1 MIQLVPA
8 IDIIEGKCVRL
19 SQGDYARQTTY
30 GGSPADVA
38 RCFADAG
45 VSRIHLV
52 DLEGAKVSQPRNLR
66 TLEAIANA
74 VQGRMKLEWGG
85 GLKQENHLRSCFDAG
100 CTDAVIGSTAAA
112 EPDVFE
118 TWLMAYGPDHIVL
131 GADVRG
137 GKIAVK
143 GWQEDSQLGIE
154 DLVGRFI
161 KKGLS
166 QCIVTEISKDG
177 MLSGPATDLYCK
189 LKAQWPSIAWTA
201 SGGISGMNDI
211 EELNSKGIDRV
222 IIGKA
227 YYEGHITLNDIE
239 KWSRNE

>member
-30 GGSPADVA
+30 GGTPADVA
-38 RCFADAG
+38 RAFADAG
-45 VSRIHLV
+45 VSRMHLV

-66 TLEAIANA
+66 TLEAIAEA
-74 VQGRMKLEWGG
+74 VQGRMRLEWGG
-85 GLKQENHLRSCFDAG
+85 GLKKEADLRSCFDAG

-112 EPDVFE
+112 EPETFE
-118 TWLMAYGPDHIVL
+118 AWLMAYGADHMVL

-143 GWQEDSQLGIE
+143 GWQEDSALSIE
-154 DLVGRFI
+154 DLVGRFSL
-161 KKGLS
+161 KGLS
-166 QCIVTEISKDG
+166 QCIVTEISRDG
-177 MLSGPATDLYCK
+177 MLSGPATELYCA
-189 LKAQWPSIAWTA
+189 LKAKWPSIAWTA
-201 SGGISGMNDI
+201 SGGISGMKDI
-211 EELNSKGIDRV
+211 EALNDKGIDRV

-227 YYEGHITLNDIE
+227 FYEGYITLKDIE
-239 KWSRNE
+239 KWSQNA